1 MKTLFLNPQP
11 SEKVAG
17 PKWTLDL
24 KIQMLTMLVVLT
36 DVSGNVTM
44 SWGLK
49 HQDPL
54 FGVSPLVYL
63 RLIFNPWVVLGTT
76 LLLVWLL
83 SRIILLGWADL
94 SYVLPTTSLSC
105 VLNALTG
112 HYLLGE
118 QISWPR
124 WTGTLMIT
132 AGAAAVGL
140 TPSNTTDVPKEPVLR
155 NG

>member
-1 MKTLFLNPQP
+1 MKTLFLNPQS
-11 SEKVAG
+11 SERVVG

-24 KIQMLTMLVVLT
+24 KTKMLTMLVVLT
-36 DVSGNVTM
+36 DVSGNVSM

-49 HQDPL
+49 HQGPL

-63 RLIFNPWVVLGTT
+63 SLIFNPWVVLGTT

-94 SYVLPTTSLSC
+94 SYVLPTTSLSR

-112 HYLLGE
+112 
-118 QISWPR
+118 
-124 WTGTLMIT
+124 
-132 AGAAAVGL
+132 
-140 TPSNTTDVPKEPVLR
+140 
-155 NG
+155 